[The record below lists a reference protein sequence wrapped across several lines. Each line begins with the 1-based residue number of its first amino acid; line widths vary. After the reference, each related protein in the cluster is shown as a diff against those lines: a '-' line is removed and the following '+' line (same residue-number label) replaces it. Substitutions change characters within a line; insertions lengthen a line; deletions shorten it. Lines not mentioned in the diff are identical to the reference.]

1 MCIESTVGSPL
12 IVNLVCECTESLLT
26 THTIKVC
33 SDIVN
38 IFRNLVETPI
48 DTCSQFDRDVI
59 VVVSPCILCVRTN
72 VYTPCTHRNRGTPWI
87 AISCPKEIFSADGD
101 VIHRCC

>member
-12 IVNLVCECTESLLT
+12 IVNLVCECTESLLAT
-26 THTIKVC
+26 RCVKVC
-33 SDIVN
+33 IDVID

-48 DTCSQFDRDVI
+48 DTCSQLNRDVI
-59 VVVSPCILCVRTN
+59 VVVLPQILCVWTN
-72 VYTPCTHRNRGTPWI
+72 VYTPRTRCDCRTPWI
-87 AISCPKEIFSADGD
+87 AISCPKEILSADGD